1 MKFIVI
7 GLGNFGT
14 NLSHQLIQEGHEVF
28 GIDYKMDRV
37 ESNSEYLTHTICTD
51 TTEELNIKKIPLN
64 DADYIIVSIGSEIS
78 VSLTTTALLK
88 RNTNQ
93 PILCRAINDVHGTI
107 LESMGIYQILYPEA
121 EYAKELANR
130 LSIKGAVRTMTFD
143 ENHEVVELKISEN
156 MIGKMLKES
165 NLRSKWNL
173 NLVTV
178 VRDHKTK
185 NVFGRIVF
193 KKKAMGVISPDF
205 MFEKEDNLILYGNKN
220 DLERFN
226 NNV

>member
-14 NLSHQLIQEGHEVF
+14 NLSHQLIKEGHEVF

-37 ESNSEYLTHTICTD
+37 ESNSEHLTHAVCAD
-51 TTEELNIKKIPLN
+51 TTEELNIRKLPLD
-64 DADYIIVSIGSEIS
+64 DADYIIVSIGSEMS

-130 LSIKGAVRTMTFD
+130 LSLKGAIRTMTFD
-143 ENHEVVELKISEN
+143 ENHEVVELRVLNK
-156 MIGKMLKES
+156 MVGKQLKES
-165 NLRSKWNL
+165 DLRSKWNL
-173 NLVTV
+173 NLITV
-178 VRDHKTK
+178 VREYKTK
-185 NVFGRIVF
+185 NVFGKTTI
-193 KKKAMGVISPDF
+193 KKKALGVIAPNF
-205 MFEKEDNLILYGNKN
+205 EFEKEDSLILYGNKN

-226 NNV
+226 NNG